1 MMGLHRKRVFYSGYL
16 PVLFFVLCFGAC
28 STQRDQGT
36 RAQDKVASPE
46 DIPSLAL
53 ITDRELF
60 ETQTEE
66 KGSYVSSMVI
76 ASSGE
81 IISVVSPS
89 GAIKRYDSDFQ
100 SLGEI
105 SRPDPTWIPFLVQIT
120 PDDILY
126 LASGSS
132 VQRFELKTNQWDQQF
147 TTALPKMQKV
157 YAIAS
162 DVTGDLW
169 VLRDNPDR
177 TDKTRPKQVLHVT
190 EEGVILNQWSVP
202 SVAAL
207 ANRMTCAPDGTILIT
222 ETSSIWW
229 FSRSG
234 SLLRTISQ
242 PNRLAKSG
250 EPPSIAVDSRN
261 FLYAAHPDMHTFDVY
276 GVTGELLLRWKHSV
290 FRDGPINAP
299 KGVFLDQKGR
309 MFLTHRKNHVSVF
322 SVGYEPRRIPL
333 AQQGIVP
340 EGPSVLLVTLDTT
353 RLDHLGIGGYE
364 RPTSPNIDALAHD
377 GVWFPNAVSCS
388 ADTTACHATML
399 TSLQPFC
406 HETRNGGFYLRP
418 EFTSLAEMFDEVG
431 YHTAAF
437 TSAFTLVPEI
447 TWIDQGFHLYVPCN
461 YIEDGVRYQESG
473 KRLAEHTNRLVFKW
487 LDTMKG
493 KKFFLWVH
501 YFDPHSK
508 YLPPEGFLGRFQYDR
523 NDERLNIQAKTFWA
537 DAPVGEY
544 IDRYD
549 EEILYMDHHVG
560 ELLRYLEQNDFTKD
574 LFIALLADHGE
585 VLYEDKVSAFKHGHT
600 LLDVEFRIPLI
611 VRDYTGRFISKPEV
625 SDWCAEQI
633 DIAPTLAEVAG
644 LQRPAVFQGTSLLQV
659 LAGNAKPR
667 PFSWSQVMRYDL
679 RDKSRR
685 YCIRKG
691 SLKFSAD
698 TARAGGTMH
707 ELSANDLSERTKLI
721 LSPQQLAARLNVN
734 LDGVPAQLQ
743 KGTNLLFL
751 HSVYPGLEELMA
763 FNELSPSGIY
773 ERLREIYGAAIVW
786 DPNTLPIDTGR
797 DNTLTLDEER
807 LEELRG
813 LGYVG
818 D

>member
-1 MMGLHRKRVFYSGYL
+1 MFYSGYL

-234 SLLRTISQ
+234 S
-242 PNRLAKSG
+242 
-250 EPPSIAVDSRN
+250 
-261 FLYAAHPDMHTFDVY
+261 
-276 GVTGELLLRWKHSV
+276 
-290 FRDGPINAP
+290 
-299 KGVFLDQKGR
+299 
-309 MFLTHRKNHVSVF
+309 
-322 SVGYEPRRIPL
+322 
-333 AQQGIVP
+333 
-340 EGPSVLLVTLDTT
+340 
-353 RLDHLGIGGYE
+353 
-364 RPTSPNIDALAHD
+364 
-377 GVWFPNAVSCS
+377 
-388 ADTTACHATML
+388 
-399 TSLQPFC
+399 
-406 HETRNGGFYLRP
+406 
-418 EFTSLAEMFDEVG
+418 
-431 YHTAAF
+431 
-437 TSAFTLVPEI
+437 
-447 TWIDQGFHLYVPCN
+447 
-461 YIEDGVRYQESG
+461 
-473 KRLAEHTNRLVFKW
+473 
-487 LDTMKG
+487 
-493 KKFFLWVH
+493 
-501 YFDPHSK
+501 
-508 YLPPEGFLGRFQYDR
+508 
-523 NDERLNIQAKTFWA
+523 
-537 DAPVGEY
+537 
-544 IDRYD
+544 
-549 EEILYMDHHVG
+549 
-560 ELLRYLEQNDFTKD
+560 
-574 LFIALLADHGE
+574 
-585 VLYEDKVSAFKHGHT
+585 
-600 LLDVEFRIPLI
+600 
-611 VRDYTGRFISKPEV
+611 
-625 SDWCAEQI
+625 
-633 DIAPTLAEVAG
+633 
-644 LQRPAVFQGTSLLQV
+644 
-659 LAGNAKPR
+659 
-667 PFSWSQVMRYDL
+667 
-679 RDKSRR
+679 
-685 YCIRKG
+685 
-691 SLKFSAD
+691 
-698 TARAGGTMH
+698 
-707 ELSANDLSERTKLI
+707 
-721 LSPQQLAARLNVN
+721 
-734 LDGVPAQLQ
+734 
-743 KGTNLLFL
+743 
-751 HSVYPGLEELMA
+751 
-763 FNELSPSGIY
+763 
-773 ERLREIYGAAIVW
+773 
-786 DPNTLPIDTGR
+786 
-797 DNTLTLDEER
+797 
-807 LEELRG
+807 
-813 LGYVG
+813 
-818 D
+818 